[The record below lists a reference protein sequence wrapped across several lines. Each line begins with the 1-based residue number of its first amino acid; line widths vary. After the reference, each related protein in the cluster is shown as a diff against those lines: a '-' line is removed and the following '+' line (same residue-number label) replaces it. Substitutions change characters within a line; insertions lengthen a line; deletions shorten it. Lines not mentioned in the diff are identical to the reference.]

1 MKKKVMKKMRN
12 LKSHLHAIGG
22 NVGSSTMRVHGKIK
36 SAPVIILIDSGSTD
50 NFMSSEVVSKLQL
63 KMDDRRILSVNVA
76 SSNKMRSQGIFKE

>member
-50 NFMSSEVVSKLQL
+50 NFMSSEVVRKLQL
-63 KMDDRRILSVNVA
+63 KMDDRRILSVKVG

>member
-63 KMDDRRILSVNVA
+63 KMDDRRILSVKVA

>member
-50 NFMSSEVVSKLQL
+50 NFMSSEVVRKLQL
-63 KMDDRRILSVNVA
+63 KMDDRRILSVKVA

>member
-1 MKKKVMKKMRN
+1 MKKKVMKKMRD

-63 KMDDRRILSVNVA
+63 QMDDTRILSVKVG
-76 SSNKMRSQGIFKE
+76 SSNKMRSRGIFKE

>member
-63 KMDDRRILSVNVA
+63 KMDDRRILSVKVG

>member
-12 LKSHLHAIGG
+12 LKSHLHATGG
-22 NVGSSTMRVHGKIK
+22 NVGSSTMRVHGNIK

-50 NFMSSEVVSKLQL
+50 NFMSSEVVRKLQL
-63 KMDDRRILSVNVA
+63 KMDDRRILSVKVA

>member
-63 KMDDRRILSVNVA
+63 KMDDRR
-76 SSNKMRSQGIFKE
+76 